1 MHLIPQTLP
10 ISDLRFKQNETLEG
24 LEDGPV
30 LLTKQ
35 GKAAAMLVSP
45 TQWNQLIE
53 IIEDL
58 QLALDAIEVQSTNI
72 EPIVSLSDYL
82 TARGEEH
89 ARGTVKQ

>member
-24 LEDGPV
+24 LDQGPV

-45 TQWNQLIE
+45 DQWNQLIE
-53 IIEDL
+53 LIEDL
-58 QLALDAIEVQSTNI
+58 QLALDAVEVQSAV
-72 EPIVSLSDYL
+72 EPIVSLRDYL
-82 TARGEEH
+82 KTRGENV
-89 ARGTVKQ
+89 RGPVKQ